1 MVQWDRRGA
10 ARTLARNGRADS
22 QLTFDLMAADG
33 IEVAEYLRR
42 RLHAEK
48 VFLFGHSQGTIV
60 GVLMAQR
67 RPDLFSAYV
76 GTGQITDMARNEAGS
91 YALAVRRART
101 ADRAKAAR
109 ELARIGAPPYP
120 ASSTWLVKQRW
131 SFDTDPELRA
141 WGKRS
146 LPMVL
151 FAPHRSLRDV
161 YLFNQAFTC
170 YPQPLYEETMAW
182 DAGQHGTRFE
192 IPVFLFHGDRD
203 EHTLTSLATEYFAGL
218 QAPVR
223 ELVLIPG
230 GGHCAVL
237 MQPDAFLT
245 LLRDRVATL
254 ASGAGRHLPDEPGC
268 LR

>member
-1 MVQWDRRGA
+1 
-10 ARTLARNGRADS
+10 
-22 QLTFDLMAADG
+22 
-33 IEVAEYLRR
+33 
-42 RLHAEK
+42 
-48 VFLFGHSQGTIV
+48 
-60 GVLMAQR
+60 
-67 RPDLFSAYV
+67 
-76 GTGQITDMARNEAGS
+76 MARNEAGS

-101 ADRAKAAR
+101 PDRAKAAR
-109 ELARIGAPPYP
+109 ELASIGAPPYP
-120 ASSTWLVKQRW
+120 ALSTWLVKQRW

-192 IPVFLFHGDRD
+192 IPFFLFHGDRD

-223 ELVLIPG
+223 DLVLIPG

-237 MQPDAFLT
+237 LQPDAFLT

-268 LR
+268 LS